1 MGQLQPMPAYP
12 AIQPDD
18 VPTAVKDA
26 LEALQ
31 KAFRAKGAPP
41 QQKPAENANPR
52 HPSQDQA
59 SQT

>member
-18 VPTAVKDA
+18 VMTAVKDA

-31 KAFRAKGAPP
+31 KAFQAKDAKP
-41 QQKPAENANPR
+41 QQKQAENANSR
-52 HPSQDQA
+52 QPSRNQA
-59 SQT
+59 SHT